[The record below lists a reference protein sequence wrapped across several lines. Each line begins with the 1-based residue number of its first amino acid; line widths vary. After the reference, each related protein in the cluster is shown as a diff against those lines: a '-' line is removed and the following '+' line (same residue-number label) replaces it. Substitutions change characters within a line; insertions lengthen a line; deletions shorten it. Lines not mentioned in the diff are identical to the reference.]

1 MVDLNWSAFAREDLF
16 AIVDYISEDNT
27 DAAQRVFDD
36 IKTKTDRLID
46 FPLMGRVGRI
56 KGTRELVIFGNYIVV
71 YREDGSQVLVLR
83 VMHSAQQYP

>member
-1 MVDLNWSAFAREDLF
+1 MINLQWSAFARADLL
-16 AIVDYISEDNT
+16 AIVNYISDDNA

-36 IKTKTDRLID
+36 IRTKTDRLID

-56 KGTRELVIFGNYIVV
+56 KGTRELVILGNYIVV

-83 VMHSAQQYP
+83 VMHSAQQFP